1 MRRATSLGMSLVA
14 TGLIVALFALIE
26 DAWVGISIDYDLRE
40 K

>member
-14 TGLIVALFALIE
+14 TGLIVALIE